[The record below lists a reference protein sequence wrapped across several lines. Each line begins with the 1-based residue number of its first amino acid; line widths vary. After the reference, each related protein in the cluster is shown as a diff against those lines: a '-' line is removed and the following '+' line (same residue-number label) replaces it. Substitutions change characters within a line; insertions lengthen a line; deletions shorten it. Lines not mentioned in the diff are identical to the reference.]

1 MIDGLILLI
10 ELGLMLRLLWT
21 IDSEERR
28 PTNSN
33 LGFFSYR
40 ESQPVAKKKS
50 PKQGNFRA

>member
-10 ELGLMLRLLWT
+10 ELGLLLRLLWT

-33 LGFFSYR
+33 LGFFSYK
-40 ESQPVAKKKS
+40 ESQPLAKKKS
-50 PKQGNFRA
+50 PKRRNFRA

>member
-10 ELGLMLRLLWT
+10 ELGLLLRLLWT

-50 PKQGNFRA
+50 PRQGDFRA